1 MNVCTY
7 TVIFHKGFSQP
18 IRYSYI
24 VFAHINDKCK
34 LQTTYTQAISVVLQG
49 RRTKRRRREA
59 KVVATCLPLQ
69 VKRSDNCNALL
80 KIGV

>member
-1 MNVCTY
+1 
-7 TVIFHKGFSQP
+7 
-18 IRYSYI
+18 
-24 VFAHINDKCK
+24 
-34 LQTTYTQAISVVLQG
+34 VVLQG